1 MFRVN
6 FYQAARLSVS
16 EDSNRLRILPPQLR
30 VCYSDRVWGTEAALL
45 LSLVTDFNDN
55 ELADEGAERDAA
67 AGKII
72 RHALECFHDNHS
84 RVCATWNLNNY
95 VGPFTTF
102 MRKCLMFS
110 SLGGQEST
118 ML

>member
-1 MFRVN
+1 MRHLR
-6 FYQAARLSVS
+6 QASRRCDALCVAAK
-16 EDSNRLRILPPQLR
+16 QLR
-30 VCYSDRVWGTEAALL
+30 HCCDRVWGAGTAVL

-55 ELADEGAERDAA
+55 GLADEGAERDAA

-95 VGPFTTF
+95 VGPFSTF
-102 MRKCLMFS
+102 MR
-110 SLGGQEST
+110 
-118 ML
+118 

>member
-1 MFRVN
+1 MAF
-6 FYQAARLSVS
+6 
-16 EDSNRLRILPPQLR
+16 RLRRQQSPPNVTFSVR
-30 VCYSDRVWGTEAALL
+30 GCYSDRVWGAEAGLL

-102 MRKCLMFS
+102 MRKCFMFS
-110 SLGGQEST
+110 SLSGQEST
-118 ML
+118 IP